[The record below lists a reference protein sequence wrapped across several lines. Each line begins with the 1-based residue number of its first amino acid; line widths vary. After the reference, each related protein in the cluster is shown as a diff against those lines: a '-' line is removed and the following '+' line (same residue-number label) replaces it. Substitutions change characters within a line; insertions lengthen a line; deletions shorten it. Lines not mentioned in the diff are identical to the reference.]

1 MIKILASDLDGTL
14 IKNEV
19 VSDKDIQAIKK
30 LKDLGHKMIISTGR
44 SPSGV
49 KHLTDKTPIE
59 YDYLVLCNG
68 ALVLDRDHEIIIKK
82 EIPSSVIKDL
92 HQTILKN
99 EEYIFY
105 VDDGKHSMLLEGC
118 VTEPYVDSGY
128 FTKRISHQGVLERS
142 HEYVLL
148 SLLSK
153 DGTVEAAEKIKNYV
167 LDKHG
172 DKVEAFRNQIFVD
185 IVPKGCSK
193 GEGINSVLAKIEE
206 EIVGVYTIG
215 DSWNDVSMFEI
226 TENSYT
232 FHEVEEELK
241 NYAKNRVNYV
251 HECIEEML
259 KN

>member
-14 IKNEV
+14 IKNHEV
-19 VSDKDIQAIKK
+19 SEKDIQAIKK
-30 LKDLGHKMIISTGR
+30 LKELGHKMIISTGR

-59 YDYLVLCNG
+59 YDFLVLCNG
-68 ALVLDRDHEIIIKK
+68 ALVLDRDHQIIIKK
-82 EIPSSVIKDL
+82 EIPASVIKDL
-92 HQTILKN
+92 HQNLLKN
-99 EEYIFY
+99 DDYIFC

-118 VTEPYVDSGY
+118 STEPYVDPSY
-128 FTKRISHQGVLERS
+128 FTKRISHQGVLERA

-148 SLLSK
+148 SLFSK
-153 DGTVEAAEKIKNYV
+153 HGTVESAEKIKNYV
-167 LDKHG
+167 LENHG

-193 GEGINSVLAKIEE
+193 GEGIKLVLEKIEE
-206 EIVGVYTIG
+206 EIVGLYTIG

-241 NYAKNRVNYV
+241 IYAKNKVNFV